1 MKRPP
6 LIWVLLIW
14 VMSTCLYAPA
24 QSDTKQAQPKLKG
37 QPVQTASNSNLEGE
51 KRFQTHC
58 GRCHNPPETLSPRV
72 ARAVVRQMR
81 VRARLSSEDEKLI
94 LQYLAP

>member
-1 MKRPP
+1 MKSRPV
-6 LIWVLLIW
+6 LWLLLIW
-14 VMSTCLYAPA
+14 AMGTGLYSLA
-24 QSDTKQAQPKLKG
+24 QSGTQPAQPKSKG
-37 QPVQTASNSNLEGE
+37 QAAQTVSTSSSEGE

-58 GRCHNPPETLSPRV
+58 GRCHNPPDTLSPRV

-81 VRARLSSEDEKLI
+81 VRARLSAEDETLI

>member
-1 MKRPP
+1 MRRPQVLWVV
-6 LIWVLLIW
+6 LIWVAA
-14 VMSTCLYAPA
+14 CLYSPA
-24 QSDTKQAQPKLKG
+24 QSDTKQAPPKS
-37 QPVQTASNSNLEGE
+37 QPVQAGSASNLEGE

>member
-1 MKRPP
+1 MKRRHF
-6 LIWVLLIW
+6 IWVLLIW
-14 VMSTCLYAPA
+14 AVCTSLYSLA
-24 QSDTKQAQPKLKG
+24 QSDTKQAQPKSKSK
-37 QPVQTASNSNLEGE
+37 PVQTGAPSNLEGE
-51 KRFQTHC
+51 KRFQMHC

-94 LQYLAP
+94 LQYIAP

>member
-1 MKRPP
+1 MKRPHV
-6 LIWVLLIW
+6 IWVSLLW
-14 VMSTCLYAPA
+14 VSTCLYSPA
-24 QSDTKQAQPKLKG
+24 QSDTKQEQPKSKG
-37 QPVQTASNSNLEGE
+37 QSVQTASTSNLEGE

-72 ARAVVRQMR
+72 ARAVIRQMR